1 MRFPIFLIVCMS
13 ILLTAC
19 GNDIPDGHEELLED
33 NGWSIQAQDSQ
44 DTLLVKDVEPMNAMN
59 MRKAGFDISLYEGK
73 EITVTHYDIKEK
85 YKGEHELQ
93 AAVYELNGE
102 IIGSVGVVE
111 NAEPGV
117 VSLDKKKEQ

>member
-1 MRFPIFLIVCMS
+1 MRFPFLLIICMS
-13 ILLTAC
+13 VLLTAC

-33 NGWSIQAQDSQ
+33 NGWSIHAQASQ
-44 DTLLVKDVEPMNAMN
+44 DTLLVKDIEPMNAMN

-73 EITVTHYDIKEK
+73 EITVTHYNIKEK

-93 AAVYELNGE
+93 AAIYELNGE

-111 NAEPGV
+111 NADPGV
-117 VSLDKKKEQ
+117 VSLDQKKEQ

>member
-1 MRFPIFLIVCMS
+1 MRFPIFLIIFTSV
-13 ILLTAC
+13 LLTAC
-19 GNDIPDGHEELLED
+19 GKDIPDGHEELLED

-93 AAVYELNGE
+93 AAIYELNGE

-111 NAEPGV
+111 NAETGV
-117 VSLDKKKEQ
+117 VSLDQKK